1 VEALEMTAQLRIG
14 VAGCKGRM
22 GRMLVQAVAESDGAM
37 LAGGT
42 VRPGDAWAGQ
52 DLGEAA
58 GLGRADAPVV
68 GDPLELFARADA
80 VIDFTTPE
88 LTVKH
93 AELAA
98 QSHVALVIGTT
109 GLDEEQQAS
118 IRRAA
123 RHTQIVQAP
132 NMSLGVNLLLGL
144 VQQVAAALGPAYDI
158 EISEMH
164 HRHKKDA
171 PSGTALALGRAAAA
185 GRNVVLDQVA
195 ERGRDGL
202 TGARTSG
209 HIGFA
214 ALRGGDVA
222 GEHTVTFA
230 GPGERVE
237 LSHKA
242 SSRAVFGQGAVAA
255 ALWAHRRDPGLY
267 SMQDVL
273 GLA

>member
-1 VEALEMTAQLRIG
+1 MTARLRIG
-14 VAGCKGRM
+14 VTGCKGRM
-22 GRMLVQAVAESDGAM
+22 GRMLVQAVAESERAM

-42 VRPGDAWAGQ
+42 VRPGDAWDGR
-52 DLGEAA
+52 DLGEAT
-58 GLGRADAPVV
+58 GLGRADAPVL
-68 GDPLELFARADA
+68 GDPLDLFARADA

-98 QSHVALVIGTT
+98 
-109 GLDEEQQAS
+109 
-118 IRRAA
+118 
-123 RHTQIVQAP
+123 

-144 VQQVAAALGPAYDI
+144 VQQVAATLGPEYDI

-171 PSGTALALGRAAAA
+171 PSGTALALGRAAAD
-185 GRNVVLDQVA
+185 GRKVVLDQVA
-195 ERGRDGL
+195 DRGRDGL
-202 TGARTSG
+202 TGARETG

-222 GEHTVTFA
+222 GEHSVIFA

-242 SSRAVFGQGAVAA
+242 SSRAVFGQ
-255 ALWAHRRDPGLY
+255 
-267 SMQDVL
+267 DVL

>member
-1 VEALEMTAQLRIG
+1 MTAELRIG
-14 VAGCKGRM
+14 VAGCRGRM
-22 GRMLVQAVAESDGAM
+22 GRTIVDAVAAAEAAV

-42 VRPGDAWAGQ
+42 VRPGDPWEDG
-52 DLGEAA
+52 DLGELT
-58 GLGRADAPVV
+58 GHGRLDAPVV
-68 GDPLELFARADA
+68 SDPLALAQRADA
-80 VIDFTTPE
+80 LIDFTAPD

-98 QSHVALVIGTT
+98 QAHLPLVIGTT
-109 GLDEEQQAS
+109 GLSEQQQEA

-123 RHTQIVQAP
+123 RHTQVVQAP
-132 NMSLGVNLLLGL
+132 NMSLGVNLLLTL
-144 VQQVAAALGPAYDI
+144 VEQVAHALDPNFDI

-185 GRNVVLDQVA
+185 GRGVALDEVA
-195 ERGRDGL
+195 DRGRDGQ
-202 TGARTSG
+202 TGARTPG

-222 GEHTVTFA
+222 GEHTVVFA

-242 SSRAVFGQGAVAA
+242 SSRLIFGQGAVKA
-255 ALWAHRRDPGLY
+255 ALWARHQDPGLY

-273 GLA
+273 GIG